1 MTKSAGRW
9 LNLTLLAVGVV
20 LGSPLFA
27 PQLLAFPYH
36 ARSGDFSVYSETPI
50 NQAALDAVTE
60 KSSALV
66 ATSPLARPAEPRT
79 VFLTNGGW
87 RWKWLAVRF
96 PDSIAVSRPFT
107 EPLIFNR
114 SDLARDRL
122 YSGAKNVAVRSL
134 SGTIAHESCHGMIR
148 RNFGVAADWTKSA
161 WLREGYCDHVA
172 NESAL
177 DEARA
182 TRLRKSDPDHRALLY
197 YDGRRRVAA
206 ELLRNG
212 GNVRA
217 LFAAH

>member
-1 MTKSAGRW
+1 MRSARRW
-9 LNLTLLAVGVV
+9 LNWVAAVVVV
-20 LGSPLFA
+20 LFVSPLFA

-36 ARSGDFSVYSETPI
+36 ARSGDYSVYSETPI
-50 NQAALDAVTE
+50 NQAALDAVTDM
-60 KSSALV
+60 SSALV
-66 ATSPLARPAEPRT
+66 AASPLARPAEPRSM
-79 VFLTNGGW
+79 FLTSGGW
-87 RWKWLAVRF
+87 RWKWLAARF
-96 PDSIAVSRPFT
+96 PDSVAVSRPLT

-114 SDLARDRL
+114 SDLVRDRL
-122 YSGAKNVAVRSL
+122 YGSAGNVAVRSV

-148 RNFGVAADWTKSA
+148 RNFGVTADWTKPA

-172 NESAL
+172 GESAL

-182 TRLRKSDPDHRALLY
+182 DRLRKSDPDHRGLVY

-206 ELLRNG
+206 ELSRNG